1 MSNEIKTA
9 LTQYMDS
16 HGGGDGLYATALP
29 GFYLMRSSTLTMPKP
44 AIYKPALCIIVDGAK
59 QIMFGERLF
68 TYSAMQSLVISV
80 EMPAFGQV
88 IEASPERPMIA
99 LTLELDVTILREVLE
114 AMEAPPKPSGDGGP
128 GVFVQNFGTELQD
141 CILRLMRMLGT
152 PKSIPILRQSI
163 LREISFWLLSGE
175 NGSEICKLALP
186 GSRTRRVA
194 DAIHILR
201 DNFTAPVRVEQ
212 LAAAARMSPSSFH
225 QHFKMLTSMSPLQ
238 YQKQLRLLE
247 ARRLMV
253 ADGINAANAAYQV
266 GYESASQFSR
276 EYSRMFGTPPKKDA
290 QEHRAQ
296 PAGIATEVA

>member
-1 MSNEIKTA
+1 MSDEIRKAITG
-9 LTQYMDS
+9 YMAS

-44 AIYKPALCIIVDGAK
+44 AIYRPALCIIVDGAK

-68 TYSAMQSLVISV
+68 TYQAMQALVISV

-88 IEASPERPMIA
+88 IRASREQPMIA

-114 AMEAPPKPSGDGGP
+114 EMESSPKPSGDGGP
-128 GVFVQNFGTELQD
+128 GVFVQNFGAELQD
-141 CILRLMRMLGT
+141 CVLRLMRMLDT
-152 PKSIPILRQSI
+152 PKSIPILRQAI

-175 NGSEICKLALP
+175 NGSEVCKLALP

-194 DAIHILR
+194 DAIHLLR

-212 LAAAARMSPSSFH
+212 LAAAAKMSPSSFH

-253 ADGINAANAAYQV
+253 ADGLNAANAAYQV

-276 EYSRMFGTPPKKDA
+276 EYARMFGTPPKRDA
-290 QEHRAQ
+290 LEHRAQ
-296 PAGIATEVA
+296 PQAVTSEVA